1 MHKKWFHRLL
11 LSYLP
16 IIFVVSL
23 SLLLMTYLTL
33 SEMSKKS
40 ALRANEM
47 LSRDIMQSVEVSLRG
62 IDSMLSKAI
71 TDNGPIM
78 RLFEPLPAG
87 QRQYADYQAAVA
99 LSDLAAGNPMIH
111 SLYVYRMEDNTI
123 ITPSTSVGLADF
135 GDREFIGQQ
144 VTNFAPFKWTGRR
157 EYRKETGD
165 RPADVVTLVKFA
177 KLSNKSLIV
186 VNVDTASL
194 NKHMRIMSSLSLNFL
209 DLVDQEENL
218 IASRDLEN
226 GTNAGTPHPSGKQ
239 WSSVRSDYTDWSLR
253 SGVYQ
258 ASITEWVSSLF
269 YLWIAI
275 GCLVVTLCIVWLV
288 YATRRNYKPIRNF
301 ADKVAEYSVQQGDQ
315 VTHTDKLDEFQYIE
329 TVFEQMLDRSS
340 LLQEQNKEN
349 LDYRKLHVFLNMI
362 EGAASSRR
370 DGWESELRQLGFHG
384 TYPGFLAVVV
394 EIDRYADFVA
404 RYNSRD
410 QYLLKQALRTVV
422 MEISESSPFLVWPE
436 WVSRHQ
442 LAALYFYQD
451 AGGSEQDENVIQLCE
466 LLRTWVEQNLS
477 FTVTVGIGNRITHIE
492 DTSETYK
499 NALQALHYKSSL
511 GMNRLIMPSDLTLKP
526 QGEIFM
532 QLHIIRAI
540 CQSFRA
546 GDSDWEGRFHELC
559 DTLDSCMFA
568 HEDLLSLLNYLL
580 YHMHKEMLELPEEQ
594 HGIWESDTYPKLQLI
609 LEQEETAAEIY
620 AGIFRVMLEA
630 SAQIRGIRESKNS
643 YQLIRNAKQYIE
655 EHFVNPDLSLSH
667 LSDEFGLNASYL
679 SRLFKEAFGVNFVD
693 YLTRIRI
700 DKAEELLQN
709 TVTAVQ
715 DVAVAVGY
723 TNARTFIRVFKKLK
737 GSTPGNFRN
746 EEM

>member
-1 MHKKWFHRLL
+1 MHRKWFQRLL

-16 IIFVVSL
+16 ILFVVSL

-33 SEMSKKS
+33 SEISKKS

-47 LSRDIMQSVEVSLRG
+47 LSRDIMQSLEVSLRG
-62 IDSMLSKAI
+62 IDTMLNKAI
-71 TDNGPIM
+71 TDNGPIK
-78 RLFEPLPAG
+78 RLFEPLPAD

-99 LSDLAAGNPMIH
+99 LSDLAAGNPLIH
-111 SLYVYRMEDNTI
+111 SLYVYRLEDNMI

-144 VTNFAPFKWTGRR
+144 VTNFYPFKWTGRR

-165 RPADVVTLVKFA
+165 RPADVVSLVKFA
-177 KLSNKSLIV
+177 KLSNRSLIV

-194 NKHMRIMSSLSLNFL
+194 NRHMRVMSSLSLHFL
-209 DLVDQEENL
+209 DLVDQEGSL
-218 IASRDLEN
+218 VASRDLAD
-226 GTNAGTPHPSGKQ
+226 GTNAGTPHPSGRQ
-239 WSSVRSDYTDWSLR
+239 WSSVRSDYTQWSLR

-258 ASITEWVSSLF
+258 ASIAEWVSSLF

-275 GCLVVTLCIVWLV
+275 GFLVVALCIVWLV

-301 ADKVAEYSVQQGDQ
+301 ADKVADYSVQQRDPPA
-315 VTHTDKLDEFQYIE
+315 HTDKLDEFQYIE
-329 TVFEQMLDRSS
+329 TVFEQLLDRSS

-349 LDYRKLHVFLNMI
+349 LDYRKLHVFLNLL
-362 EGAASSRR
+362 EGSASSRK
-370 DGWESELRQLGFHG
+370 DGWVSELKQLGFQG

-410 QYLLKQALRTVV
+410 QYVLKQALRTVV
-422 MEISESSPFLVWPE
+422 MEISESSPFPVWPE

-442 LAALYFYQD
+442 LAVLYFYQD
-451 AGGSEQDENVIQLCE
+451 AVDSEQDEKVIQLCE
-466 LLRTWVEQNLS
+466 ELRTWVEQNLA
-477 FTVTVGIGNRITHIE
+477 FTVTVGIGNRISHIE

-511 GMNRLIMPSDLTLKP
+511 GMNRLIMPSDLTSKP

-532 QLHIIRAI
+532 QLHIIRTI
-540 CQSFRA
+540 CQSFRT

-559 DTLDSCMFA
+559 NTLDSCMFS
-568 HEDLLSLLNYLL
+568 HEDLLNLLNYLV
-580 YHMHKEMLELPEEQ
+580 YHLHKEMLELPEEQ
-594 HGIWESDTYPKLQLI
+594 RGIWESDAHPALQLI
-609 LEQEETAAEIY
+609 LEREETAAEIY
-620 AGIFRVMLEA
+620 AEFFRVLLEA
-630 SAQIRGIRESKNS
+630 SVQIRGLRESKNS
-643 YQLIRNAKQYIE
+643 YHLIRNVKQYIGDN
-655 EHFVNPDLSLSH
+655 FMNPDLSLSH
-667 LSDEFGLNASYL
+667 LSDEFGLNASHL

-693 YLTRIRI
+693 SLTRIRI

-709 TVTAVQ
+709 TGKAVQ
-715 DVAVAVGY
+715 DVAIAVGY

-737 GSTPGNFRN
+737 GSTPGSFRN
-746 EEM
+746 EDI